1 MEIAKKIKTARIKVE
16 LTQEHVADELQV
28 SRQTISNWENAKTY
42 PDIISIISIIK
53 LSDLYQI
60 SLDELLKGD
69 DKMIEHLN
77 ESTNIVS
84 SNKKLICVAIINII
98 LFFGLV
104 IFNTIISNNK
114 YLLASVLVIA
124 MCSIAALFYQV
135 IKKF

>member
-42 PDIISIISIIK
+42 PDIISIIK

-98 LFFGLV
+98 
-104 IFNTIISNNK
+104 SNNK

>member
-42 PDIISIISIIK
+42 PDIISIIK

-84 SNKKLICVAIINII
+84 SNKKLICAAIINII

>member
-42 PDIISIISIIK
+42 PDIISIIK

-60 SLDELLKGD
+60 SFDELLKGD

>member
-42 PDIISIISIIK
+42 PDIISIIK

-104 IFNTIISNNK
+104 IFNK

-135 IKKF
+135 IKNFRRKENEMV

>member
-1 MEIAKKIKTARIKVE
+1 MDVGKQIKKFRQDLKLSQEE
-16 LTQEHVADELQV
+16 LASKIFVT
-28 SRQTISNWENAKTY
+28 RQTISNWENAKTY
-42 PDIISIISIIK
+42 PDIISIIK

-104 IFNTIISNNK
+104 IFNTII
-114 YLLASVLVIA
+114 
-124 MCSIAALFYQV
+124 
-135 IKKF
+135 

>member
-1 MEIAKKIKTARIKVE
+1 MNFNEKLINLRKSKGLSQEEMGNE
-16 LTQEHVADELQV
+16 LKV

-42 PDIISIISIIK
+42 PDIISIIK

>member
-1 MEIAKKIKTARIKVE
+1 MDVRKQIKKFRQDLKLSQEE
-16 LTQEHVADELQV
+16 LASKIFVT
-28 SRQTISNWENAKTY
+28 RQTISNWENAKTY
-42 PDIISIISIIK
+42 PDIISIIK

>member
-42 PDIISIISIIK
+42 PDIK

>member
-42 PDIISIISIIK
+42 PDIISIIK

-77 ESTNIVS
+77 ESPLCPFVIMRVTSTYFPVPIERESDFVQLLPVTGYVFFCGNGRMLS
-84 SNKKLICVAIINII
+84 GLNRI
-98 LFFGLV
+98 LF
-104 IFNTIISNNK
+104 
-114 YLLASVLVIA
+114 
-124 MCSIAALFYQV
+124 CR
-135 IKKF
+135 

>member
-1 MEIAKKIKTARIKVE
+1 MSCKY
-16 LTQEHVADELQV
+16 QD
-28 SRQTISNWENAKTY
+28 RQFQIGKML
-42 PDIISIISIIK
+42 K
-53 LSDLYQI
+53 QI

-135 IKKF
+135 IKKFRRKENEMV

>member
-42 PDIISIISIIK
+42 PDIISI
-53 LSDLYQI
+53 
-60 SLDELLKGD
+60 DELLKGD

>member
-16 LTQEHVADELQV
+16 LTQEHVANELQV

-42 PDIISIISIIK
+42 
-53 LSDLYQI
+53 LYQI

>member
-42 PDIISIISIIK
+42 PDIISIIK

-77 ESTNIVS
+77 ERTNIVS

>member
-42 PDIISIISIIK
+42 PDIISIIK

-69 DKMIEHLN
+69 D
-77 ESTNIVS
+77 
-84 SNKKLICVAIINII
+84 NII

>member
-42 PDIISIISIIK
+42 PDIIK

>member
-1 MEIAKKIKTARIKVE
+1 M
-16 LTQEHVADELQV
+16 L
-28 SRQTISNWENAKTY
+28 
-42 PDIISIISIIK
+42 K
-53 LSDLYQI
+53 LIQILLVLLYQI

-77 ESTNIVS
+77 ERTNIVS

>member
-42 PDIISIISIIK
+42 PDIISIIK

-60 SLDELLKGD
+60 SLD
-69 DKMIEHLN
+69 

>member
-42 PDIISIISIIK
+42 PDIISIIK

-77 ESTNIVS
+77 VSTNIVS

>member
-42 PDIISIISIIK
+42 PDIISIIK

-77 ESTNIVS
+77 ESTNI
-84 SNKKLICVAIINII
+84 
-98 LFFGLV
+98 V